1 MKPNI
6 KQISELTGFSP
17 ATVSN
22 ALNRKKTVNP
32 ETASKIWQVAQQ
44 AGYRPATRISK
55 IRLVV
60 CRKHGQIVNDSPF
73 FSALMAGVESE
84 CHRLGYSTIIS
95 HLDWSALDFDNQLA
109 QILHDRTAANLILA
123 TEFAESD
130 ARLFAGSLTPLVL
143 LDCWLESMDFDTV
156 SIDNTDS
163 TFIATRYLIGKGHIR
178 IGYLKSKVA
187 IQNFRFREY
196 GFHRAVRS
204 CGLDLDPDFILELDP
219 SMEGARKDLS
229 DILATG
235 KLLPTAFVA
244 DNDNIALGACK
255 ALQDAGYRIPE
266 DVSVIGFDD
275 MPFCEIA
282 SPPLTTVR
290 VFKQEMGAA
299 AVRRLVDRLTGER
312 KNLLQNSDLH

>member
-1 MKPNI
+1 
-6 KQISELTGFSP
+6 
-17 ATVSN
+17 
-22 ALNRKKTVNP
+22 
-32 ETASKIWQVAQQ
+32 
-44 AGYRPATRISK
+44 
-55 IRLVV
+55 
-60 CRKHGQIVNDSPF
+60 
-73 FSALMAGVESE
+73 
-84 CHRLGYSTIIS
+84 
-95 HLDWSALDFDNQLA
+95 
-109 QILHDRTAANLILA
+109 
-123 TEFAESD
+123 
-130 ARLFAGSLTPLVL
+130 
-143 LDCWLESMDFDTV
+143 MDFDTV

-312 KNLLQNSDLH
+312 KICSKTQICTEFIERDSVLDKNLAQESHNGEKNHGKSESQDV